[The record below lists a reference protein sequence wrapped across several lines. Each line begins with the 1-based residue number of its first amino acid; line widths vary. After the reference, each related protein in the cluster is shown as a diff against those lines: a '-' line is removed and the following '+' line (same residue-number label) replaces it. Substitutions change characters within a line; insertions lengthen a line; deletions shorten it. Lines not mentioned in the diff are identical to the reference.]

1 MEIQRCPECGI
12 RLKTNY
18 CDVCMKRVPF
28 KGVPAK
34 QTFQH
39 YEGSS
44 AHRTEKGHECVSFEE
59 KKKKSFSFPAKKKTA
74 ADNKKAISVLAIFVA
89 LLGLLPTIFGIFE
102 DLTYAEP
109 VPEPMPVAPAYGNV
123 AAIEPTE
130 IYNDGTITIT
140 ADFADLYYDD
150 YTVFMTVINE
160 SPSDIIVG
168 TDLLSVNGYM
178 HSSSLYAEVDAGA
191 IVQETLQLSTW
202 ELEQAGIEE
211 VAELAFYLNI
221 YDQDDYADI
230 ARSEL
235 ITIETEIADTYTQPE
250 FLDGWELY
258 RDQDL
263 VVRLVSTA
271 LYGSD
276 CELQLYLEN
285 LSGRTIGVS
294 VPESAIN
301 GKPVDGS
308 FWSVLRP
315 DTKLL
320 TSVYLYDAEDMSLDQ
335 IQEISLSLNLEYMK
349 DWYVDATRIVGIT
362 FNPNTL

>member
-44 AHRTEKGHECVSFEE
+44 AHRTEKGHECVSFDRKE
-59 KKKKSFSFPAKKKTA
+59 KKPFSFPAKKKTA
-74 ADNKKAISVLAIFVA
+74 ADNKKAATVAAIIVA
-89 LLGLLPTIFGIFE
+89 ILGLVPTIFGIFE
-102 DLTYAEP
+102 DLAYSEP
-109 VPEPMPVAPAYGNV
+109 VPEPMPVAPVHGNV

-130 IYNDGTITIT
+130 IYNDGAITIT
-140 ADFADLYYDD
+140 ADFTDLYYDD

-178 HSSSLYAEVDAGA
+178 HSGSLYAEVDAGE
-191 IVQETLQLSTW
+191 IVQETLQLYTW

-211 VAELAFYLNI
+211 VAEIAFHLNI
-221 YDQDDYADI
+221 YPDDFSDMVH
-230 ARSEL
+230 SEL
-235 ITIETEIADTYTQPE
+235 ITLRTDAFDTYEQPE

-258 RDQDL
+258 TGEDVQ
-263 VVRLVSTA
+263 VRLVS
-271 LYGSD
+271 YGD
-276 CELQLYLEN
+276 NGGNYDLQFYMEN
-285 LSGRTIGVS
+285 LSGDTVAVS
-294 VPESAIN
+294 TESIRVN
-301 GKPVDGS
+301 GEETDG
-308 FWSVLRP
+308 FLWETLRSNTRSRSEVFVSIP
-315 DTKLL
+315 GIDH
-320 TSVYLYDAEDMSLDQ
+320 LD
-335 IQEISLSLNLEYMK
+335 EIEE
-349 DWYVDATRIVGIT
+349 IT
-362 FNPNTL
+362 FDLLIEHMDGYEITDSRTETILFTPNT

>member
-1 MEIQRCPECGI
+1 MAIQRCPECGI

-28 KGVPAK
+28 KGMPAK

-44 AHRTEKGHECVSFEE
+44 AHRTEKGHECVSFDQKD
-59 KKKKSFSFPAKKKTA
+59 KKTFSFPTRRTA
-74 ADNKKAISVLAIFVA
+74 SGNKKAATVMAIIVA
-89 LLGLLPTIFGIFE
+89 ILGLLPTIFGIFE
-102 DLTYAEP
+102 DMAGAEP
-109 VPEPMPVAPAYGNV
+109 VPEPMPTAPVNSSI
-123 AAIEPTE
+123 AAIEPGE
-130 IYNDGTITIT
+130 IYNDGAIIVT

-150 YTVFMTVINE
+150 YTVFMTIVNQ

-178 HSSSLYAEVDAGA
+178 HSGSLYAEVDAGEM
-191 IVQETLQLSTW
+191 VQESLQLYSW
-202 ELEQAGIEE
+202 ELEQAGIEA
-211 VAELAFYLNI
+211 VAEIAFHLNI
-221 YDQDDYADI
+221 YDQQDYADI

-235 ITIETEIADTYTQPE
+235 ITIETEIADTYVQPE

-263 VVRLVSTA
+263 AVRLVSTA
-271 LYGSD
+271 IYSSD
-276 CELQLYLEN
+276 CELRLYLEN
-285 LSGRTIGVS
+285 LSGQTLGVS

-301 GKPVDGS
+301 GKPVEGS
-308 FWSVLRP
+308 FWSILRP

-320 TSVYLYDAEDMSLDQ
+320 TSVYLYDSEDVSLDQ
-335 IQEISLSLNLEYMK
+335 IQEISMNLNLEYME
-349 DWYVDATRIVGIT
+349 DGFVDSTRITNIT